1 MKHRDGILATS
12 PLAAKEADKAG
23 PLASDGDAQDG
34 QADRGIADMH
44 ELEVHKLEVR
54 ELKLAG
60 FEGPLAGRL
69 YRAAA
74 DGRRD
79 LLIVFFHGGG
89 FVDGDLDEADGF
101 LRRLADATG
110 YPVVLSATYT
120 LAPVKPFPAAVE
132 DAHAVLGWATKHKA
146 KLGWTGKRM
155 LVAGIEAGG
164 NVAAV
169 AAMMSR
175 DRGAPQLA
183 GQILIMPM
191 LDPGLSTCSMREM
204 PTCADEA
211 RVVDDCVAAYRGYLP
226 HAADR
231 SHPYAS
237 PLQSSRLKRL
247 PPALILSTDDDPLRD
262 EAEAY
267 GAMLIG
273 AGVRT
278 TVRRLPPAQLQE
290 PNARNECACTGQV
303 LFEIANFIAGL
314 DAGPAPPR
322 R

>member
-1 MKHRDGILATS
+1 MNPADVDDKQ
-12 PLAAKEADKAG
+12 AA
-23 PLASDGDAQDG
+23 LASDGE
-34 QADRGIADMH
+34 H
-44 ELEVHKLEVR
+44 ELESRDLEV
-54 ELKLAG
+54 AG

-69 YRAAA
+69 YRAVV

-89 FVDGDLDEADGF
+89 FVDGDLEEADGF
-101 LRRLADATG
+101 LRRLAEASG
-110 YPVVLSATYT
+110 YPVVLSSTYT

-132 DAHAVLGWATKHKA
+132 DAHAVLAWAGRNKA
-146 KLGWTGKRM
+146 RLGWTGKRM

-164 NVAAV
+164 NIAAV

-175 DRGAPQLA
+175 DRGAPRLA

-191 LDPGLSTCSMREM
+191 LDPGLSTCSMREL
-204 PTCADEA
+204 PSGPDKA
-211 RVVDDCVAAYRGYLP
+211 RVVDECVAAYRGYLP

-237 PLQSSRLKRL
+237 PLQSSRLKGL

-267 GAMLIG
+267 GAKLIA

-278 TVRRLPPAQLQE
+278 TVRRLPAAQLEE
-290 PNARNECACTGQV
+290 PNARNECACTGHV
-303 LFEIANFIAGL
+303 LYEIANFIAGL
-314 DAGPAPPR
+314 EGPPAAPGR
-322 R
+322 

>member
-1 MKHRDGILATS
+1 MSAIDLQK
-12 PLAAKEADKAG
+12 
-23 PLASDGDAQDG
+23 G
-34 QADRGIADMH
+34 QADQAAAGEH
-44 ELEVHKLEVR
+44 ELEVR
-54 ELKLAG
+54 ELEVAG
-60 FEGPLAGRL
+60 FEGPLPGRL
-69 YRAAA
+69 YRAAV

-89 FVDGDLDEADGF
+89 FVDGGLDEVDGF
-101 LRRLADATG
+101 LRRLAEASG
-110 YPVVLSATYT
+110 YPVVLSSTYT

-132 DAHAVLGWATKHKA
+132 DAHAVLGWATKNKA

-169 AAMMSR
+169 AAMMAR

-191 LDPGLSTCSMREM
+191 LDPGLSSCSMREM
-204 PTCADEA
+204 PTCPDEA
-211 RVVDDCVAAYRGYLP
+211 KVVEECAAAYRGYLP

-247 PPALILSTDDDPLRD
+247 PPALILPADDDPLRD

-267 GAMLIG
+267 GAKLIG

-290 PNARNECACTGQV
+290 PNARNECACTDHV
-303 LFEIANFIAGL
+303 LYEIANFIAGL
-314 DAGPAPPR
+314 EGGPAPPGR
-322 R
+322 